1 VVTVLARVLSGGVSG
16 IDGYVVRVEADVSR
30 GLPSF
35 STVGL
40 GDSAVR
46 EGRDRVASAIRNSGF
61 KFPMERVT
69 VNLAPADVR
78 KEGAGFDLPIA
89 LGVLAATGQVEARA
103 LERVAVMGEL
113 ALDGSTRRVKGVL
126 PMAVAAVR
134 AGLTGM
140 VVPPANAREASA
152 VGRLRVLPVASLK
165 SAVRVLAGGEPDAL
179 PEGSGSRPDPGGR
192 AEDLSDVRGQEHAK
206 RALEV
211 AAAGGHNLLMVG
223 PPGVGKTMLARRM
236 AAILPDLTEEE
247 ALIVTTIH
255 SVAGLLPEGAGLVT
269 ARSFRAPH
277 HTVSAAGLVGGGS
290 VPRPG
295 EVSLAHKGVL
305 FLDELPEFRRD
316 ALEALRQ
323 PVEEGRVTIT
333 RSMST
338 VSFPSEFALV
348 ASMNP
353 CPCGNLGHPR
363 APCRCTPAEIRRY
376 LSKVSGPLLDRIDV
390 RVSLG
395 TPAFEELAGGPACDD
410 TRGARERVLAA
421 RRVQEERAQSADPDR
436 GGFAPVNAR
445 LHVAVLDD
453 VVRMNPEA
461 RSVVRS
467 AVRKLDLSARSYHK
481 VLRVARTIADLAE
494 AGEVAAEHVSE
505 ALQYRSDP
513 GLSRAPG
520 GRPRGA

>member
-1 VVTVLARVLSGGVSG
+1 MLARVLSGGVSG

-89 LGVLAATGQVEARA
+89 LGILAATGQVEARA
-103 LERVAVMGEL
+103 LERVVVMGEL

-126 PMAVAAVR
+126 PMAVAAER
-134 AGLTGM
+134 AGLTGII
-140 VVPPANAREASA
+140 VPPANAREASA
-152 VGRLRVLPVASLK
+152 VGRLRVLPVASLG
-165 SAVRVLAGGEPDAL
+165 SAVRVLGGGEPDAL
-179 PEGSGSRPDPGGR
+179 PEDCARRPDAASR

-236 AAILPDLTEEE
+236 AAILPELTEEE

-269 ARSFRAPH
+269 ARPFRAPH
-277 HTVSAAGLVGGGS
+277 HTVSAAGLIGGGS

-295 EVSLAHKGVL
+295 EVSLAHAGVL

-338 VSFPSEFALV
+338 ISFPSEFALV

-363 APCRCTPAEIRRY
+363 VPCRCTPTEIRRY

-395 TPAFEELAGGPACDD
+395 SPAFEELAGGPACDD
-410 TRGARERVLAA
+410 TRGARERVLTA
-421 RRVQEERAQSADPDR
+421 RRVQEERARSAHPGP
-436 GGFAPVNAR
+436 GGLAPVNAR
-445 LHVAVLDD
+445 LHVAVLDE
-453 VVRMNPEA
+453 VVRMSAEA

-467 AVRKLDLSARSYHK
+467 AVGKLDLSARSYHK
-481 VLRVARTIADLAE
+481 VLRVARTIADLAG
-494 AGEVAAEHVSE
+494 AGAVAAEHVSE

-513 GLSRAPG
+513 GLSRAAG
-520 GRPRGA
+520 GHPRGS